1 MRAINHQLRKHSRFV
16 KYSIIGVTGAT
27 LDFLLFAIFIK
38 YFGWYYLFANAIS
51 VTAGITNNFFLNA
64 FFNFRKKDKLLSR
77 FVKFYSV
84 GLFGLLLSSV
94 LLYVAIDVLFI
105 SEIVS
110 KILIIGVIVIV
121 QYTLNK
127 NVTFR

>member
-1 MRAINHQLRKHSRFV
+1 MSRINPLLRKHSRFV

-27 LDFLLFAIFIK
+27 LDFLLFALFVK
-38 YFGWYYLFANAIS
+38 VFGVYYLFANVIS

-64 FFNFRKKDKLLSR
+64 FFNFRKKDRLLNR

-84 GLFGLLLSSV
+84 GLFGLLLSSA
-94 LLYVAIDVLFI
+94 LLYIAVEVLFI
-105 SEIVS
+105 SEIIS
-110 KILIIGVIVIV
+110 KIIIIGVIVIV

-127 NVTFR
+127 KFTFK